1 MLTIPEFAR
10 PVLCSFA
17 PVFYHPTYQRF
28 LVLLLAALLTTGRRT
43 VSNLLRTAAGLAKG
57 DASSFHRVLS
67 KRRWS
72 TLALARILA
81 RFILDH
87 WVPDGPVLVAGD
99 DTVDEH
105 RGAKVYG
112 KGCHRDPVRS
122 THSYTA
128 FRWGHKWVVLAILVQ
143 FPFATRAWALPVL
156 TALYHSPEKAKKAK
170 APTAKPRRKKAKA
183 KDKTKVQAKER
194 ARRKSSAQARA
205 RAKPKTP
212 KRQTKAQLR
221 RLHKTP
227 SELMRQLVLV
237 LTHWFPDRQFVF
249 AGDGGYGTHALA
261 RFAARRR
268 RRNLTL
274 VSLFYA
280 NAALHDP
287 PPVVVDK
294 KNGRPRKKG
303 KKRPAPAAVVAATE
317 SRERLEVSWY
327 GGGRRP
333 VEVVSGTGHW
343 YKAGEGLVEVLWV
356 FVHDLTG
363 THRDSYLFS
372 TDPAMPVAQVIETYT
387 GRWNI
392 ETTFQEM
399 RAYLGLETT
408 RGRTKNTVLRAAPC
422 LFGLYSVVALLYA
435 ALPAETTAEATV
447 NYRGKAVVTFSDAI
461 SAVRRQLWLEGV
473 FESHGQTEVFRN
485 LPRSLQAVL
494 LAALAPAA

>member
-1 MLTIPEFAR
+1 MSTLPDFAR
-10 PVLCSFA
+10 PVLSSFA

-43 VSNLLRTAAGLAKG
+43 VSNLLRTVAGLAQG

-67 KRRWS
+67 RRRWS

-81 RFILDH
+81 RFLLDH
-87 WVPDGPVLVAGD
+87 WVPDGPVYLAGD

-128 FRWGHKWVVLAILVQ
+128 FRWGHKWVVLAILVS
-143 FPFATRAWALPVL
+143 FPFATRPWALPVL
-156 TALYHSPEKAKKAK
+156 AALYHSPEKAKGAE
-170 APTAKPRRKKAKA
+170 APAPKRRRRKA
-183 KDKTKVQAKER
+183 KDQTK
-194 ARRKSSAQARA
+194 A
-205 RAKPKTP
+205 RAKQ
-212 KRQTKAQLR
+212 RVR
-221 RLHKTP
+221 RRAEVAKETTRARSRRRHKTP
-227 SELMRQLVLV
+227 SELMRQLLAI
-237 LTHWFPDRQFVF
+237 LTHWFPERQFVF

-261 RFAARRR
+261 RYAARR

-274 VSLFYA
+274 VSLFYPT
-280 NAALHDP
+280 AALFDP
-287 PPVVVDK
+287 PPVVVGK
-294 KNGRPRKKG
+294 RPSHRPRKKG
-303 KKRPAPAAVVAATE
+303 DKRPAPQAVVAAAK
-317 SRERLEVSWY
+317 RQPLEVSWY
-327 GGGRRP
+327 GGGRRQ

-343 YKAGEGLVEVLWV
+343 HKSGEGLVEVLWV
-356 FVHDLTG
+356 YVHDLSG
-363 THRDSYLFS
+363 THRDTYLFS
-372 TDPAMPVAQVIETYT
+372 TETTMPPARVIETYT

-408 RGRTKNTVLRAAPC
+408 RGRVKNTVLRAAPC
-422 LFGLYSVVALLYA
+422 LFGLYAVVALLYA
-435 ALPAETTAEATV
+435 ELPAGTTAEGAV
-447 NYRGKAVVTFSDAI
+447 SYRGKAGVTFSDAI

-485 LPRSLQAVL
+485 LPRPLQAVI

>member
-1 MLTIPEFAR
+1 MLTIPEFAQ
-10 PVLCSFA
+10 PVLGPFA

-28 LVLLLAALLTTGRRT
+28 LVLLLAAVLTTGRRT
-43 VSNLLRTAAGLAKG
+43 VSNLLRTAAGLARG
-57 DASSFHRVLS
+57 DDTSFHRVLS

-81 RFILDH
+81 RFILEH

-122 THSYTA
+122 THSYTT
-128 FRWGHKWVVLAILVQ
+128 FRWGHKWVVLAILVP

-156 TALYHSPEKAKKAK
+156 AALYHSPEKAAKTKARAAKRGRKTK
-170 APTAKPRRKKAKA
+170 ARGRTKARAKPRAGRK
-183 KDKTKVQAKER
+183 
-194 ARRKSSAQARA
+194 AQARA
-205 RAKPKTP
+205 RGRKEARAPS
-212 KRQTKAQLR
+212 R
-221 RLHKTP
+221 RHKTP
-227 SELMRQLVLV
+227 SELMRQLLVV
-237 LTHWFPDRQFVF
+237 LTHWFPERQFVF

-268 RRNLTL
+268 RNLAL
-274 VSLFYA
+274 VSLFHA
-280 NAALHDP
+280 DAALHGP
-287 PPVVVDK
+287 PPAVVGK

-303 KKRPAPAAVVAATE
+303 DKRPTPAAEVAKVE
-317 SRERLEVSWY
+317 RREQREVSWY
-327 GGGRRP
+327 GGGRRT

-343 YKAGEGLVEVLWV
+343 HKSGAGLVEVLWV
-356 FVHDLTG
+356 YVHDLTG
-363 THRDSYLFS
+363 THRDSYLFT
-372 TDPAMPVAQVIETYT
+372 TDLTMPAARVIENYT
-387 GRWNI
+387 RRWNI

-435 ALPAETTAEATV
+435 ALPMETTAEATV
-447 NYRGKAVVTFSDAI
+447 SYRGKTAVTFSDAI
-461 SAVRRQLWLEGV
+461 SVVRRQLWLEGV
-473 FESHGQTEVFRN
+473 FESHGQTEAFRN
-485 LPRSLQAVL
+485 LPRPLQAVL